1 RVGLVAVGVRVVA
14 IAWEHDARLA
24 GLEVENLE
32 RGAFFEIGDLA
43 AVRREARLEF
53 LGLALDHR
61 GLLEAGSIEAI
72 RLVLVREVDAMDL
85 ATLPALGGIEQAAA
99 VGREAHRSLLLG
111 RVRDAPR
118 VAVLRRSDEDL
129 AARHERDLTA
139 VRRDVELGDLRRNVG
154 GL

>member
-1 RVGLVAVGVRVVA
+1 RVDVGFAPEVRLRAQALPIRAPVQHLALARPVRLLVLVSTLRDVDDLLITRSGDQADFARPASGAQELDREPLPVGRPRVGLVAVGVRVVA

-61 GLLEAGSIEAI
+61 GLLEAGSIEEI
-72 RLVLVREVDAMDL
+72 RLVL
-85 ATLPALGGIEQAAA
+85 
-99 VGREAHRSLLLG
+99 
-111 RVRDAPR
+111 
-118 VAVLRRSDEDL
+118 
-129 AARHERDLTA
+129 
-139 VRRDVELGDLRRNVG
+139 
-154 GL
+154 